1 MNGGALWLR
10 QARGLYLRPGT
21 SVQRRPRRPVVWGLG
36 RYGAVLPGLGLP
48 VMTDGGPYAV
58 PSMRLPAMYPGGSPG
73 GPIVMQLPAGPAPG
87 FSPHPFWWCDDP
99 KTAANLA
106 LPCPAGTAANPAP
119 PPPPVVPVAAV
130 PTLPAPVAAPVTS
143 APIPLWVWVAGGA
156 AVFLFLRGGSGGG
169 HRGR

>member
-1 MNGGALWLR
+1 MNDGGFWFR
-10 QARGLYLRPGT
+10 QPRGLYLRPGT
-21 SVQRRPRRPVVWGLG
+21 SVRRRPRRPVVWGLG

-48 VMTDGGPYAV
+48 VMTDGGRYAV
-58 PSMRLPAMYPGGSPG
+58 PSMRLAALPAMYPGGSPG
-73 GPIVMQLPAGPAPG
+73 GPLVYLPPAFDPSQLPAGPA
-87 FSPHPFWWCDDP
+87 
-99 KTAANLA
+99 
-106 LPCPAGTAANPAP
+106 

-156 AVFLFLRGGSGGG
+156 ALFLFLRGGSGAGAV